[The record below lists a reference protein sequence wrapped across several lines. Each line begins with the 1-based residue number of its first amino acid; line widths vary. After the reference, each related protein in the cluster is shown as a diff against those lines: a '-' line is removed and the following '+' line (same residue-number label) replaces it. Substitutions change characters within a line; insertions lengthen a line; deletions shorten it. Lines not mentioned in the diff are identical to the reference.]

1 MSPPKNFFRRGGGIE
16 LQNVKYAHLI
26 PCKVLHIMY
35 ILLRENLKFIDNAEE
50 AIDCFKQL
58 SKVIDLNLFVF
69 D

>member
-1 MSPPKNFFRRGGGIE
+1 
-16 LQNVKYAHLI
+16 
-26 PCKVLHIMY
+26 MY